1 MNTTLAI
8 CVIIFFSFI
17 GEVLTWIVRKDKT
30 FIFGYISAI
39 RILTIGLSI
48 CTICYIDN

>member
-1 MNTTLAI
+1 MD
-8 CVIIFFSFI
+8 VIFSIRLIILFSFI

-30 FIFGYISAI
+30 ITFGYVSAI

-48 CTICYIDN
+48 CVICYIK